1 MGVLKKFLKFRFG
14 REFLF
19 FLLILLNISLIFAIT
34 GFATE
39 QNFPSNVTVNPFK
52 VLRDTY
58 NGLTSNFT
66 NLNESILSNMSSV
79 VLENTTYGKIEF
91 NENLDLVT
99 MGGSNLTVNFDRD
112 INISDNL
119 IYVDNYYL
127 PEINKSANLSLYG
140 ITLTTPVIYH
150 NAVICTDCT
159 LISYS
164 SGIYKF
170 KVNSFGGP
178 YYLREGAVSSICG
191 NGVCESGESTSTCPS
206 DCPSS
211 GGGGGGGG
219 GGGTISSNKTNV
231 STTGTSQYDF
241 IVNPSFFQIRMNK
254 GTYYQK
260 MINVTNN
267 GTNKLTILVS
277 VEGLEKFIFP
287 EVGSFTLK
295 SGETKLLRF
304 DIYVSN
310 SRPADVYTGKIHFR
324 ASQVRKESQAVLQV
338 LERDALFDIRTQ
350 VLKKYIPPGGRVR
363 ANISLINKGDLR
375 DFDVHLEYKIIDFD
389 KNKYTVKKED
399 FAIKEYYSNIFY
411 LDLPKNMSI
420 GNYLFYSRVSYKNVS
435 ASSYDTFTIEE
446 ISTFSWIIL
455 IIIILIAIYL
465 VYRIYKGKKAKFK
478 FDFKK
483 GFKGMGGQNQK
494 MKKQLPMEV
503 PKLPDE
509 LS

>member
-1 MGVLKKFLKFRFG
+1 MKKFLKFRLG

-19 FLLILLNISLIFAIT
+19 FLLLLLNISLIFAIT

-39 QNFPSNVTVNPFK
+39 QISPSNVTVQPFV
-52 VLRDTY
+52 VLRDSY
-58 NGLTSNFT
+58 DGVSSNFT
-66 NLNESILSNMSSV
+66 GLNESILRNMSSV

-127 PEINKSANLSLYG
+127 PGINKSANLSLYG

-150 NAVICTDCT
+150 NAVVCTDCT

-170 KVNSFGGP
+170 KVDSFSGP
-178 YYLREGAVSSICG
+178 YYLREGSVSPVCG

-219 GGGTISSNKTNV
+219 GGSAAKETQIP
-231 STTGTSQYDF
+231 TTGNSQYDF
-241 IVNPSFFQIRMNK
+241 SVNPSFFQVRMNK

-260 MINVTNN
+260 KINVTNN
-267 GTNKLTILVS
+267 GTNALTIFIS

-295 SGETKLLRF
+295 AGESKLLRF
-304 DIYVSN
+304 DIYVSS
-310 SRPADVYTGKIHFR
+310 SRPSDVYTGKINFK
-324 ASQVRKESQAVLQV
+324 ASQLRKESQVVLQV
-338 LERDALFDIRTQ
+338 LERDAFFDIRTQ

-363 ANISLINKGDLR
+363 ANISLINMGDLR
-375 DFDVHLEYKIIDFD
+375 NFDVQLEYKIIDFD
-389 KNKYTVKKED
+389 KNEYTLKKED
-399 FAIKEYYSNIFY
+399 FAIEKYYNNIFY

-420 GNYLFYSRVSYKNVS
+420 GNYLFYSKVRYKNVT
-435 ASSYDTFTIEE
+435 ASSYDTFVVEE
-446 ISTFSWIIL
+446 ISTFSWILL

-465 VYRIYKGKKAKFK
+465 VYRIYRGKKAKFK
-478 FDFKK
+478 FNFKK
-483 GFKGMGGQNQK
+483 GTKGFGTQEQK
-494 MKKQLPMEV
+494 VNKQLPVEV
-503 PKLPDE
+503 PKLPEE
-509 LS
+509 LE